1 MHGDPGDAA
10 RRPGRPRAT
19 DICVNSILGERGS
32 PKSIENPCALRD
44 RFRSRGGTSG
54 YAVHGTDNNNDDAEA
69 CILGFRKFS
78 RVVQFEPAWYSL
90 RMVVQFD
97 GGSF

>member
-1 MHGDPGDAA
+1 MFT
-10 RRPGRPRAT
+10 T

-32 PKSIENPCALRD
+32 AKSLENRCALHVRL
-44 RFRSRGGTSG
+44 RSRGGTTG
-54 YAVHGTDNNNDDAEA
+54 YAVHGADNYNDDAEA
-69 CILGFRKFS
+69 CVLGFRFFS